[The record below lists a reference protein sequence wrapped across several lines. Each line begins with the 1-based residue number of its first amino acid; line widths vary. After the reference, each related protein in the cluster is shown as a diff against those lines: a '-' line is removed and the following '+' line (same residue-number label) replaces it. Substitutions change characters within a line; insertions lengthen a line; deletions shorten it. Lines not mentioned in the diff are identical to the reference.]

1 MMRTLPTSRAR
12 TALGIASTAAAACA
26 LAVAPALTA
35 TPAAPTP
42 GAPAPGATAP
52 GATTPG
58 ATTPVNP
65 SVTPVQVVVQV
76 PTVQAITARIIR
88 VDTGQVVGTLGPV
101 NAMAGPTTIPWSGG
115 RGPGGTGQ
123 PVADGQYRFEGL
135 AADGVTLLPTTP
147 ATVDVDM
154 TSPTPVIT
162 IPAPTVPASRRASL
176 PLRPGGATEVRAI
189 VRRPGNESPL
199 VSGAWAPA
207 GGGLPLP
214 AALRSRGIIGTVQV
228 TAEGRDAAGNIGTSE
243 PVIWSVQ
250 PAPGGPTVVTR
261 IKTRKPLV
269 ALTIDDG
276 YGPSEATRM
285 VEAARSAGVTITFCF
300 NAINSRVWSASFQQM
315 LRDAV
320 KDGTLEI
327 CSHGYAH
334 NTGKGTSESAGI
346 SDLSRNR
353 PWDEIAG
360 VASGPFYRPPYG
372 AYGSGLL
379 AAARAT
385 GYRYVVLWD
394 VDTNDWQGPSASV
407 ITQRAVGGA
416 RRGSIVLM
424 HTKPNSAA
432 AFADIIRGMKRKGL
446 EPVGLSEL
454 FAAGRP
460 G

>member
-1 MMRTLPTSRAR
+1 MIRIVSTSPAR
-12 TALGIASTAAAACA
+12 IALGVAITAASACA
-26 LAVAPALTA
+26 LAIAPALTA
-35 TPAAPTP
+35 APAAPTQGATGPGAP
-42 GAPAPGATAP
+42 GAPAA
-52 GATTPG
+52 
-58 ATTPVNP
+58 TPVNP
-65 SVTPVQVVVQV
+65 SVTPVQVVVEV
-76 PTVQAITARIIR
+76 PAVQAITARIIR

-123 PVADGQYRFEGL
+123 PVADGQYRFEGM
-135 AADGVTLLPTTP
+135 AADGVTVLPATP

-154 TSPTPVIT
+154 TAPKPVIDV
-162 IPAPTVPASRRASL
+162 PAPTVPASRRTSL

-189 VRRPGNESPL
+189 VRRPGDDAPL
-199 VSGAWAPA
+199 VSGAWGPA
-207 GGGLPLP
+207 TDALTLP
-214 AALRSRGIIGTVQV
+214 AALRARGIVGTVQV
-228 TAEGRDAAGNIGTSE
+228 TAEGRDGAGNTGTSE

-250 PAPGGPTVVTR
+250 PPAGGPTVVTR

-285 VEAARSAGVTITFCF
+285 VEAARAAGVTITFCF
-300 NAINSRVWSASFQQM
+300 NAINSRVWSTSFRQM
-315 LRDAV
+315 LNGAV

-424 HTKPNSAA
+424 HTKPNTAA